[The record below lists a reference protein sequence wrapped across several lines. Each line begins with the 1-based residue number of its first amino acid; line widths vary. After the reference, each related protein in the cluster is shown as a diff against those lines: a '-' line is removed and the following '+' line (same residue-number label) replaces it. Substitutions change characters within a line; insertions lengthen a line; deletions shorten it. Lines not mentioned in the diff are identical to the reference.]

1 MKDGVWQANSQLKTA
16 SFDPVSACAL
26 RFTAK
31 EGTGD
36 AADRSY
42 ACAAEIDVLL
52 AESPAT
58 CVISAYAQPG
68 EGGTVSVSQSE
79 VPAGQPVTFT
89 AQENTGWSF
98 TGWYDLLGNPVS
110 QETSYTLR
118 PQSGVTLIARFVQD
132 HQHTYGEPEF
142 RWSQDGKS
150 CTVVFTCTEDE
161 SHVTELQAEVSS
173 KVTQEATCTQ
183 KGVTTYTA
191 SVTFQ
196 NAPYTDTKAV
206 EDIPALGHK
215 YENGVCIRCG
225 EKDPDATELTAP
237 TKPTD
242 PSEPTEPSETTQPTE
257 KPTTEPTK
265 PATDPDGPDQTGE
278 RVDGVL
284 LAVLTL
290 VSAACLGITVLY
302 TYRQKVR

>member
-1 MKDGVWQANSQLKTA
+1 M
-16 SFDPVSACAL
+16 
-26 RFTAK
+26 
-31 EGTGD
+31 
-36 AADRSY
+36 
-42 ACAAEIDVLL
+42 
-52 AESPAT
+52 
-58 CVISAYAQPG
+58 
-68 EGGTVSVSQSE
+68 
-79 VPAGQPVTFT
+79 
-89 AQENTGWSF
+89 
-98 TGWYDLLGNPVS
+98 
-110 QETSYTLR
+110 
-118 PQSGVTLIARFVQD
+118 
-132 HQHTYGEPEF
+132 
-142 RWSQDGKS
+142 
-150 CTVVFTCTEDE
+150 
-161 SHVTELQAEVSS
+161 
-173 KVTQEATCTQ
+173 
-183 KGVTTYTA
+183 
-191 SVTFQ
+191 
-196 NAPYTDTKAV
+196 

-225 EKDPDATELTAP
+225 EKDPDATEPTAH